1 MKTTSKI
8 AMLLCLLMVATV
20 AFTACLDLSKL
31 PFVETT
37 PAETTPAETT
47 PTETTPISTT
57 PEETTPEE
65 TTLEETTPEETTP
78 EETTSPEPVDPDMPE
93 GATLVVTLNGK
104 NARELLEQFIK
115 DFANAKSYDCNA
127 AMSTTVDGVKSKQF
141 MSLKIHN
148 GELALRLES
157 DGIFNGVYFVDGTL
171 YINTNGEKIKMPANS
186 VDEVLGEGALD
197 SLVDE
202 IGADLEFSK
211 AELEALE
218 DANIYLHQRR
228 YVVTIHTFNEE
239 EERDETSTF
248 YFNDAGELT
257 SANCFFEGGY
267 YMLTLTSYN
276 KPVEI
281 NPPADADEYQSFGEP
296 DDDKIP
302 EGALPVDSVNGM
314 NASELLDK
322 FLTEYSK
329 ATTFDMAV
337 MIQQYVG
344 TEIMTIT
351 ETVKIGED
359 SIYFLIEMDNECI
372 EVWAIDSTVYMNT
385 SDQKVK
391 LENTSVEDIFGADML
406 ESVIASAIK
415 EMPDMYYTLV
425 ENAQLY
431 YYGDSYFYMIS
442 LEPAGVSFKETVF
455 FDETG
460 KVICIID
467 ETEDVYMIAS
477 INSYGEPV
485 EILPPEDADEYI
497 TESDIS

>member
-1 MKTTSKI
+1 MKNTFKI
-8 AMLLCLLMVATV
+8 AVLLCLLMVATV

-37 PAETTPAETT
+37 PAQTT

-65 TTLEETTPEETTP
+65 TTAP

-93 GATLVVTLNGK
+93 GGVLVDSIGGK

-115 DFANAKSYDCNA
+115 DFANAKSYDCNS

-141 MSLKIHN
+141 MSIKIHN

-157 DGIFNGVYFVDGTL
+157 DGIFNGLYFVDGTL

-218 DANIYLHQRR
+218 DANIYLYQRR
-228 YVVTIHTFNEE
+228 YVVTIHTFNEAE
-239 EERDETSTF
+239 DREETSTF
-248 YFNDAGELT
+248 YFNAAGELT

-267 YMLTLTSYN
+267 YMLTVTSYN

-322 FLTEYSK
+322 FLTEYPK
-329 ATTFDMAV
+329 ATSFDIETV
-337 MIQQYVG
+337 VQQYIDG
-344 TEIMTIT
+344 EIVTVIAD
-351 ETVKIGED
+351 VKIGAD
-359 SIYFLIEMDNECI
+359 GIYFLMEAYGESV
-372 EVWAIDSTVYMNT
+372 EVWAIGSTLYMNAGG
-385 SDQKVK
+385 QKVK
-391 LENTSVEDIFGADML
+391 LENATMEDIFGEGML
-406 ESVIASAIK
+406 ESIISSAIK

-431 YYGDSYFYMIS
+431 YYEDSYFFVIS
-442 LEPAGVSFKETVF
+442 MEFDGESITETIF

-467 ETEDVYMIAS
+467 ETEDAYMIS
-477 INSYGEPV
+477 YLNSYGEPV
-485 EILPPEDADEYI
+485 EVLPPEDADEYVS
-497 TESDIS
+497 ES

>member
-1 MKTTSKI
+1 MKNTFKI
-8 AMLLCLLMVATV
+8 AVLLCLLMVATV

-37 PAETTPAETT
+37 PAETTP
-47 PTETTPISTT
+47 TETTPISTT

-65 TTLEETTPEETTP
+65 TTAP

-93 GATLVVTLNGK
+93 GGVLVDSIGGK

-141 MSLKIHN
+141 MSIKIHN

-157 DGIFNGVYFVDGTL
+157 DGIFNGLYFVDGTL

-218 DANIYLHQRR
+218 DANIYLYQRR

-267 YMLTLTSYN
+267 YMLTVTSYN

-281 NPPADADEYQSFGEP
+281 NPPADADEYQGFGEP
-296 DDDKIP
+296 DDGDIP
-302 EGALPVDSVNGM
+302 EDAIPVDSVNGM

-322 FLTEYSK
+322 FLTEYPK
-329 ATTFDMAV
+329 ATSFDIETV
-337 MIQQYVG
+337 VQQYIDG
-344 TEIMTIT
+344 EIVTVIAD
-351 ETVKIGED
+351 VKIGAD
-359 SIYFLIEMDNECI
+359 GIYFLMEAYGEAV
-372 EVWAIDSTVYMNT
+372 EVWAIGSTLYMNAGG
-385 SDQKVK
+385 QKVK
-391 LENTSVEDIFGADML
+391 LENATMEDIFGEGML
-406 ESVIASAIK
+406 ESIISSAIK

-431 YYGDSYFYMIS
+431 YYEDSYFFVIS
-442 LEPAGVSFKETVF
+442 MEFDGESITETIF

-467 ETEDVYMIAS
+467 ETEDAYMIS
-477 INSYGEPV
+477 YLNSYGEPV
-485 EILPPEDADEYI
+485 EILSPEDADEYV
-497 TESDIS
+497 TESQGTPL

>member
-1 MKTTSKI
+1 MKNTFKI
-8 AMLLCLLMVATV
+8 AVLLCLLMVATV
-20 AFTACLDLSKL
+20 AFTACLDLSRL
-31 PFVETT
+31 PFVENT
-37 PAETTPAETT
+37 PAQTT
-47 PTETTPISTT
+47 PTETTPIYTT

-65 TTLEETTPEETTP
+65 TTAP

-141 MSLKIHN
+141 MSIKIHN

-157 DGIFNGVYFVDGTL
+157 DGIFNGLYFVDGTL

-218 DANIYLHQRR
+218 DANIYLYQRR

-248 YFNDAGELT
+248 YFNAAGELT

-267 YMLTLTSYN
+267 YMLTVTSYN

-281 NPPADADEYQSFGEP
+281 NPPADADEYQGFGEP
-296 DDDKIP
+296 DDGDIP
-302 EGALPVDSVNGM
+302 EDAIPVDSVNGM
-314 NASELLDK
+314 NASELLNK
-322 FLTEYSK
+322 FLTEYPK
-329 ATTFDMAV
+329 ATSCDIETV
-337 MIQQYVG
+337 VQQYVDG
-344 TEIMTIT
+344 EIVTVIAD
-351 ETVKIGED
+351 VKIGAD
-359 SIYFLIEMDNECI
+359 GIYFLMEAYGESV
-372 EVWAIDSTVYMNT
+372 EVWAIGSTLYMNAGG
-385 SDQKVK
+385 QKVK
-391 LENTSVEDIFGADML
+391 LENATMEDIFGEGML
-406 ESVIASAIK
+406 ESIISSAIK

-431 YYGDSYFYMIS
+431 YYEDSYFFVIS
-442 LEPAGVSFKETVF
+442 MEFDGESITETIF

-467 ETEDVYMIAS
+467 ETEDAYMIS
-477 INSYGEPV
+477 YLNSYGEPV
-485 EILPPEDADEYI
+485 EVLPPEDADEYVS
-497 TESDIS
+497 ES

>member
-1 MKTTSKI
+1 MKNTFKI
-8 AMLLCLLMVATV
+8 AVLLCLLMVATV
-20 AFTACLDLSKL
+20 AFTACLDLSRL
-31 PFVETT
+31 PFV
-37 PAETTPAETT
+37 ETTPAETT

-65 TTLEETTPEETTP
+65 TTAP

-93 GATLVVTLNGK
+93 GGVLVDSIGGK

-141 MSLKIHN
+141 MSIKIHN

-157 DGIFNGVYFVDGTL
+157 DGIFNGLYFVDGTL

-218 DANIYLHQRR
+218 DANIYLYQRR

-239 EERDETSTF
+239 EDREETSTF
-248 YFNDAGELT
+248 YFNAAGELT

-267 YMLTLTSYN
+267 YMLTVTSYN

-296 DDDKIP
+296 DDGDIP
-302 EGALPVDSVNGM
+302 EDAIPVDSVNGM

-329 ATTFDMAV
+329 ATSCDIETV
-337 MIQQYVG
+337 VQQYIDG
-344 TEIMTIT
+344 EIVTVIAD
-351 ETVKIGED
+351 VKIGAD
-359 SIYFLIEMDNECI
+359 GIYFLMEAYGESV
-372 EVWAIDSTVYMNT
+372 EVWAIGSTLYMNAGG
-385 SDQKVK
+385 QKVK
-391 LENTSVEDIFGADML
+391 LENATMEDIFGEGML
-406 ESVIASAIK
+406 ESIISSAIK

-431 YYGDSYFYMIS
+431 YYEDSYFFVIS
-442 LEPAGVSFKETVF
+442 MEFDGASITETIF

-467 ETEDVYMIAS
+467 ETEDAYMIS
-477 INSYGEPV
+477 YLNSYGEPV
-485 EILPPEDADEYI
+485 EVLPPEDADEYV
-497 TESDIS
+497 TESQGSPI

>member
-1 MKTTSKI
+1 MKNTFKI

-37 PAETTPAETT
+37 PAETTP
-47 PTETTPISTT
+47 TETTPISTT

-65 TTLEETTPEETTP
+65 TTAP

-93 GATLVVTLNGK
+93 GATLVESLNGK
-104 NARELLEQFIK
+104 NAKELLEQFIE
-115 DFANAKSYDCNA
+115 DFANAKSYDCNT
-127 AMSTTVDGVKSKQF
+127 AMSTTVDGVKSQQF
-141 MSLKIHN
+141 MSLQIHN

-202 IGADLEFSK
+202 LGADLEFSK

-228 YVVTIHTFNEE
+228 YVVTVHTFNEE

-257 SANCFFEGGY
+257 SASCFFEGGY

-281 NPPADADEYQSFGEP
+281 NPPADADEYQSFGNSE
-296 DDDKIP
+296 DEIP
-302 EGALPVDSVNGM
+302 ENAIPVDSVNGM
-314 NASELLDK
+314 TASELLNK
-322 FLTEYSK
+322 FLTEYPK

-337 MIQQYVG
+337 MLQQYVG

-359 SIYFLIEMDNECI
+359 SIYFLIEMDNECV
-372 EVWAIDSTVYMNT
+372 EVWAIDSTVYMNA
-385 SDQKVK
+385 SGQKVK

-406 ESVIASAIK
+406 ESIISSAIK

-442 LEPAGVSFKETVF
+442 LEPAGVSFKEAVF

-467 ETEDVYMIAS
+467 ETEDTYMIS
-477 INSYGEPV
+477 YINSYGEPV

>member
-1 MKTTSKI
+1 MKNTFKI
-8 AMLLCLLMVATV
+8 AVLLCLLMVATV

-37 PAETTPAETT
+37 PAETTP
-47 PTETTPISTT
+47 TETTPISTT

-65 TTLEETTPEETTP
+65 TTAP

-93 GATLVVTLNGK
+93 GGVLVDSIGGK

-141 MSLKIHN
+141 MSIKIHN

-157 DGIFNGVYFVDGTL
+157 DGIFNGLYFVDGTL

-218 DANIYLHQRR
+218 DANIYLYRRR

-248 YFNDAGELT
+248 YFNAAGELT

-267 YMLTLTSYN
+267 YMLTVTSYN

-281 NPPADADEYQSFGEP
+281 NPPADADEYQGFGEP
-296 DDDKIP
+296 DDGDIP
-302 EGALPVDSVNGM
+302 EDAIPVDSVNGM

-322 FLTEYSK
+322 FLTEYPK
-329 ATTFDMAV
+329 ATSFDIETV
-337 MIQQYVG
+337 VQQYIDG
-344 TEIMTIT
+344 EIVTVIAD
-351 ETVKIGED
+351 VKIGAD
-359 SIYFLIEMDNECI
+359 GIYFLMEAYGEAV
-372 EVWAIDSTVYMNT
+372 EVWAIGSTLYMNAGG
-385 SDQKVK
+385 QKVK
-391 LENTSVEDIFGADML
+391 LENATMEDIFGEGML
-406 ESVIASAIK
+406 ESIISSAIK

-431 YYGDSYFYMIS
+431 YYEDSYFFVIS
-442 LEPAGVSFKETVF
+442 MEFDGESITETIF

-467 ETEDVYMIAS
+467 ETEDAYMIS
-477 INSYGEPV
+477 YLNSYGEPV
-485 EILPPEDADEYI
+485 EILSPEDADEYV
-497 TESDIS
+497 TESQGTPL

>member
-1 MKTTSKI
+1 MKNTFKI

-37 PAETTPAETT
+37 PAETTP
-47 PTETTPISTT
+47 TETTPISTT
-57 PEETTPEE
+57 PEETTP
-65 TTLEETTPEETTP
+65 TATTPEETTP
-78 EETTSPEPVDPDMPE
+78 AEPVDPDMPE
-93 GATLVVTLNGK
+93 GATLVESLNGK
-104 NARELLEQFIK
+104 NARELLEQFIE
-115 DFANAKSYDCNA
+115 DFASAKSYDCNT
-127 AMSTTVDGVKSKQF
+127 AMSTTVDGVKSQQF

-228 YVVTIHTFNEE
+228 YVVTVHTFNEE

-281 NPPADADEYQSFGEP
+281 NPPADANEYQVFGEP

-351 ETVKIGED
+351 ESVKIGAD
-359 SIYFLIEMDNECI
+359 GIYFLIEMDDEYV
-372 EVWAIDSTVYMNT
+372 EAWAIDSTVYMNMNG
-385 SDQKVK
+385 QKVK
-391 LENTSVEDIFGADML
+391 LEDTNIEDIFGEGML
-406 ESVIASAIK
+406 ESIISSAIK

-425 ENAQLY
+425 ESAQLY
-431 YYGDSYFYMIS
+431 YYEDSYFFMIS
-442 LEPAGVSFKETVF
+442 LEFEGVLFKEAVF

-467 ETEDVYMIAS
+467 ETEDVYMIS
-477 INSYGEPV
+477 FINSYGEPV
-485 EILPPEDADEYI
+485 EVLPPEDADEYI

>member
-37 PAETTPAETT
+37 PAETTP
-47 PTETTPISTT
+47 TETTPISTT
-57 PEETTPEE
+57 PEETTP
-65 TTLEETTPEETTP
+65 EETTPEETTP

-104 NARELLEQFIK
+104 NARELLEQFIE

-202 IGADLEFSK
+202 IGAGLEFSK

-228 YVVTIHTFNEE
+228 YVVTVHTFNEE

-322 FLTEYSK
+322 FLTEYPK
-329 ATTFDMAV
+329 ATTFDMETIV
-337 MIQQYVG
+337 QQYVDG
-344 TEIMTIT
+344 EMMTVIAD
-351 ETVKIGED
+351 VKIGANG
-359 SIYFLIEMDNECI
+359 IYFLMGAYDETV
-372 EVWAIDSTVYMNT
+372 EVWAIDSTVYMNAG
-385 SDQKVK
+385 DQKVK
-391 LENTSVEDIFGADML
+391 LENASIEDIFGEGML
-406 ESVIASAIK
+406 ESIISSAIK

-431 YYGDSYFYMIS
+431 YYEDSYFFVIS
-442 LEPAGVSFKETVF
+442 MEFEGTSITETIF

-485 EILPPEDADEYI
+485 EVLPPEDADEYI

>member
-37 PAETTPAETT
+37 PAETTP
-47 PTETTPISTT
+47 TETTPISTT

-65 TTLEETTPEETTP
+65 TTPEETTPEETTP

-104 NARELLEQFIK
+104 NARELLEQFIE
-115 DFANAKSYDCNA
+115 DFANAKSYDCDA

-141 MSLKIHN
+141 MKLQIHN

-202 IGADLEFSK
+202 IGAGLEFSK

-228 YVVTIHTFNEE
+228 YVVTVHTFNEE

-322 FLTEYSK
+322 FLTEYPK
-329 ATTFDMAV
+329 ATTFDMETIV
-337 MIQQYVG
+337 QQYVDG
-344 TEIMTIT
+344 EMMTVISD
-351 ETVKIGED
+351 VKIGANG
-359 SIYFLIEMDNECI
+359 IYFLMGAYDETV
-372 EVWAIDSTVYMNT
+372 EVWAIDSTVYMNAG
-385 SDQKVK
+385 DQKVK
-391 LENTSVEDIFGADML
+391 LENASIEDIFGEGML
-406 ESVIASAIK
+406 ESIISSAIK

-431 YYGDSYFYMIS
+431 YYEDSYFFVIS
-442 LEPAGVSFKETVF
+442 MEFEGTSITETIF

-485 EILPPEDADEYI
+485 EVLPPEDADEYI

>member
-1 MKTTSKI
+1 MKNTFKI
-8 AMLLCLLMVATV
+8 AVLLCLLMVATV

-31 PFVETT
+31 PFVEN
-37 PAETTPAETT
+37 TPAETT

-65 TTLEETTPEETTP
+65 TTAP

-141 MSLKIHN
+141 MSIKIHN

-157 DGIFNGVYFVDGTL
+157 DGIFNGLYFVDGTL

-218 DANIYLHQRR
+218 DANIYLYQRR

-248 YFNDAGELT
+248 YFNAAGELT

-267 YMLTLTSYN
+267 YMLTVTSYN

-281 NPPADADEYQSFGEP
+281 NPPADADEYQGFGEP
-296 DDDKIP
+296 DDGDIP
-302 EGALPVDSVNGM
+302 EDAIPVDSVNGM
-314 NASELLDK
+314 NASELLNK
-322 FLTEYSK
+322 FLTEYPK
-329 ATTFDMAV
+329 ATSCDIETV
-337 MIQQYVG
+337 VQQYVDG
-344 TEIMTIT
+344 EIVTVIAD
-351 ETVKIGED
+351 VKIGAD
-359 SIYFLIEMDNECI
+359 GIYFLMEAYGESV
-372 EVWAIDSTVYMNT
+372 EVWAIGSTLYMNAGG
-385 SDQKVK
+385 QKVK
-391 LENTSVEDIFGADML
+391 LENATMEDIFGEGML
-406 ESVIASAIK
+406 ESIISSAIK

-431 YYGDSYFYMIS
+431 YYEDSYFFVIS
-442 LEPAGVSFKETVF
+442 MEFDGESITETIF

-467 ETEDVYMIAS
+467 ETEDAYMIS
-477 INSYGEPV
+477 YLNSYGEPV
-485 EILPPEDADEYI
+485 EVLPPEDADEYVS
-497 TESDIS
+497 ES

>member
-1 MKTTSKI
+1 MKNTFKI
-8 AMLLCLLMVATV
+8 AMLLCLLMVAAV

-31 PFVETT
+31 PFVEN
-37 PAETTPAETT
+37 TPAETT

-65 TTLEETTPEETTP
+65 TTPEETTAP

-104 NARELLEQFIK
+104 NARELLEQFIE
-115 DFANAKSYDCNA
+115 DFANAKSYDCDA

-141 MSLKIHN
+141 MKLKIYN

-157 DGIFNGVYFVDGTL
+157 DGIFNGLYFVDGTL

-218 DANIYLHQRR
+218 DANIYLYQRR

-322 FLTEYSK
+322 FLTEYPK
-329 ATTFDMAV
+329 ATTFDIETIV
-337 MIQQYVG
+337 QQYVDG
-344 TEIMTIT
+344 EMIT
-351 ETVKIGED
+351 VIADVKIGANG
-359 SIYFLIEMDNECI
+359 IYFLMEAYGETV
-372 EVWAIDSTVYMNT
+372 EVWAIGSTVYMNAGG
-385 SDQKVK
+385 QKVK
-391 LENTSVEDIFGADML
+391 LENASIEDIFGEGML
-406 ESVIASAIK
+406 ESIISSAIK

-431 YYGDSYFYMIS
+431 YYEDSYFFVIS
-442 LEPAGVSFKETVF
+442 IEFEGTSITETIF
-455 FDETG
+455 FDEMG
-460 KVICIID
+460 KVIGIID
-467 ETEDVYMIAS
+467 ETEDTYMIS
-477 INSYGEPV
+477 YINSYGEPV
-485 EILPPEDADEYI
+485 EILPPEDADQYL
-497 TESDIS
+497 TESQGTPF